1 MWFIATC
8 HNFFSLIGIICYL
21 FFWALAFGCYSLTFP
36 SSWQSFSVFQLTEIF
51 KYNLLRLWPFHDYY
65 KCRQVIYPTCSKK
78 LHKNLSNTS
87 HAIVFV
93 SFISRDIF
101 FQIWQ
106 KNVSKILA
114 VSSNTCLDQLS
125 LLDRKNVFQLFYSME
140 GPLFTTIFHMFK
152 FI

>member
-1 MWFIATC
+1 MTITNADRLYIQPVLRSFTRISRIPVMRLYLSLS
-8 HNFFSLIGIICYL
+8 FLVIFS
-21 FFWALAFGCYSLTFP
+21 
-36 SSWQSFSVFQLTEIF
+36 F
-51 KYNLLRLWPFHDYY
+51 KYD
-65 KCRQVIYPTCSKK
+65 K
-78 LHKNLSNTS
+78 
-87 HAIVFV
+87 
-93 SFISRDIF
+93 
-101 FQIWQ
+101 